1 MAQRLVTAEEM
12 RRIDAQ
18 ATREFSIPSIVLME
32 NAARSACEIVEEYLP
47 MTNDECG
54 MTNGEVCR
62 SSFVNRHSS
71 FANRHS
77 PLKVLIICGKG
88 NNGGDGLAIA
98 RLLANREAEVTVIL
112 LGRARDLKGDPRTNY
127 NILRH
132 ADVEI
137 HDIVTA
143 RQLTRFL
150 AGHSEPDVIIDAIF
164 GTGFKGKPAGI
175 YASAIELINRSDAFV
190 LAIDIPSG
198 VSADDGK
205 VEGCA
210 VYADATVTMAL
221 LKRGLALYPGKDYC
235 GEVWIG
241 DIGIPSQGNTKS
253 ETLNPKPSEA
263 SDETWLLD
271 SDDVAQIMPFR
282 PAAGH
287 KGTFGT
293 ALFVAGSRG
302 FTGAAKLASLAALR
316 IGCGLSK
323 LCVPISVLSSVEAGL
338 TEVVKFGAYDTAE
351 GVLSRAAFPQIAGL
365 LKDAHVLAIGPGIG
379 TLAETRELEMKLL
392 KASRVPVVIDAD
404 GVSNLAGST
413 RFLKSLKV
421 PKVLTPHPGELS
433 RLLNIA
439 PADINRDRIEVC
451 RRTAKEFDAVLV
463 LKGAPTVIGSPDGRV
478 FVNSTGNSGLASG
491 GTGDVLTGMIAGLIA
506 QGVPAFEAAQAGVF
520 LHGRA
525 ADIAA
530 EDKTEY
536 CLIAGD
542 LLDYLPEAIKSLT
555 CECEGEPQYV
565 LTSKSQ

>member
-32 NAARSACEIVEEYLP
+32 NAARSACEVIEEYFADP
-47 MTNDECG
+47 ECACSG
-54 MTNGEVCR
+54 IKDLG
-62 SSFVNRHSS
+62 
-71 FANRHS
+71 
-77 PLKVLIICGKG
+77 VLIVCGKG

-98 RLLANREAEVTVIL
+98 RLLANREAEVTVLL
-112 LGRARDLKGDPRTNY
+112 LGKAVDLKGDPRTNHR
-127 NILRH
+127 ILRH

-137 HDIVTA
+137 HEVVGE
-143 RQLTRFL
+143 RQLTRFF
-150 AGHSEPDVIIDAIF
+150 AGHSEPDVIVDAIF
-164 GTGFKGKPAGI
+164 GTGFKSKPAGI
-175 YASAIELINRSDAFV
+175 YASAIEFINRSDAFV

-221 LKRGLALYPGKDYC
+221 LKRGLALYPAKDYC
-235 GEVWIG
+235 GDVWIG
-241 DIGIPSQGNTKS
+241 DIGIPQSAVRTPQS
-253 ETLNPKPSEA
+253 AATL
-263 SDETWLLD
+263 LLD
-271 SDDVAQIMPFR
+271 CEDVAQIMPFR
-282 PAAGH
+282 PTAGH

-293 ALFVAGSRG
+293 ALLVAGSRG

-338 TEVVKFGAYDTAE
+338 VEVVKVGAYDTPE
-351 GVLSRAAFPQIAGL
+351 GALSLAAFPQIAGL

-379 TLAETRELEMKLL
+379 TLPETRELEMKLL
-392 KASRVPVVIDAD
+392 KASRVPLVIDAD

-433 RLLNIA
+433 RLLNIS
-439 PADINRDRIEVC
+439 PADINRDRIEIC

-463 LKGAPTVIGSPDGRV
+463 LKGAPTVVGSPDGRAV
-478 FVNSTGNSGLASG
+478 VNSTGNSGLASG

-506 QGVPAFEAAQAGVF
+506 QGVPAFEAAQAAVF

-530 EDKTEY
+530 DDKTEY

-542 LLDYLPEAIKSLT
+542 LLDYLPKAIKSLT
-555 CECEGEPQYV
+555 CECEGELQA
-565 LTSKSQ
+565 Q

>member
-1 MAQRLVTAEEM
+1 MSDQSDLSDESDIPAQGGLMAQRLVTAEEM

-32 NAARSACEIVEEYLP
+32 NAARSVCEVVEECFADP
-47 MTNDECG
+47 ECECAG
-54 MTNGEVCR
+54 IKD
-62 SSFVNRHSS
+62 
-71 FANRHS
+71 
-77 PLKVLIICGKG
+77 LQVLVVCGKG

-98 RLLANREAEVTVIL
+98 RLLANREAEVTVLL
-112 LGRARDLKGDPRTNY
+112 LGRAADLKGDPRTNY

-137 HDIVTA
+137 HEVFA
-143 RQLTRFL
+143 GRQLTRFL
-150 AGHSEPDVIIDAIF
+150 TGHSEPDVIIDAIF

-175 YASAIELINRSDAFV
+175 HVSAIEFINRSDSFV
-190 LAIDIPSG
+190 LAVDIPSG

-210 VYADATVTMAL
+210 VHADATVTMAL
-221 LKRGLALYPGKDYC
+221 PKRGLALFPGKDYC
-235 GEVWIG
+235 GDVWIG
-241 DIGIPSQGNTKS
+241 DIGIPQLALHSSQS
-253 ETLNPKPSEA
+253 AATL
-263 SDETWLLD
+263 LLD
-271 SDDVAQIMPFR
+271 SDDVVQIMPFR

-323 LCVPISVLSSVEAGL
+323 LCVPISVLSSVECGL

-351 GVLSRAAFPQIAGL
+351 GTLSRAAFPQIAGL

-379 TLAETRELEMKLL
+379 TLAETRELEMNLL

-404 GVSNLAGST
+404 GVSNLAGSA

-439 PADINRDRIEVC
+439 PADINADRIEVC
-451 RRTAKEFDAVLV
+451 RRTAKELDAVLV

-520 LHGRA
+520 LHGRS

-555 CECEGEPQYV
+555 CECEEE
-565 LTSKSQ
+565 